1 MVLTNEGGTSR
12 ICGRQNREAE
22 REKRE
27 IWCFSLRV
35 VGMGETAEEEAVRGG
50 KALVLLEIIHS
61 DFSIYPDTAG
71 RTSAAR

>member
-1 MVLTNEGGTSR
+1 
-12 ICGRQNREAE
+12 
-22 REKRE
+22 
-27 IWCFSLRV
+27 
-35 VGMGETAEEEAVRGG
+35 MGETAEEEAVRGG